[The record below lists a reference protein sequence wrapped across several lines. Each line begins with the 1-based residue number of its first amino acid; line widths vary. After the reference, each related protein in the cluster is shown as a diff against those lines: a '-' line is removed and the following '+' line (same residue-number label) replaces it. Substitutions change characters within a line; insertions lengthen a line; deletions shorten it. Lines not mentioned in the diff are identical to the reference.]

1 MRRLLGSASVL
12 CLCRVCAVF
21 VLCLCC
27 AEGDTR
33 AKWVVWPTLAAASY
47 LQGPGCTAVVAEIV
61 LCVTK
66 PVLL

>member
-1 MRRLLGSASVL
+1 MRRMLGSVSM
-12 CLCRVCAVF
+12 
-21 VLCLCC
+21 LCLCC
-27 AEGDTR
+27 VCAVLCCADGDTG
-33 AKWVVWPTLAAASY
+33 AKWVAWPTLAAASY